1 MQIRNAVLNDLPDIL
16 RILDAAKL
24 ALRACGVDQWQDG
37 YPNADS
43 VRADIEN
50 GTGRVLVENGAV
62 IATAA
67 VYVGHEATYDRICGG
82 SWRTDAPVY
91 GIIHRI
97 AVAPQAKNK
106 GAASRFMDYCAEL
119 ARPASPPCAATRTQT
134 TPSCSTRWKKTAMC
148 AAAPFISRTAR
159 RASATSACC
168 ELPAFRMFF
177 CTIKGAGLN
186 RSAGLLL
193 FYGIVKSAGSF
204 RCGSRSRTGSRRST
218 TS

>member
-82 SWRTDAPVY
+82 SWRTDASVY

-106 GAASRFMDYCAEL
+106 GAASRFVDYCADL
-119 ARPASPPCAATRTQT
+119 ARVAGV
-134 TPSCSTRWKKTAMC
+134 PSLRCDTHADNAIMQHTLEKN
-148 AAAPFISRTAR
+148 
-159 RASATSACC
+159 
-168 ELPAFRMFF
+168 
-177 CTIKGAGLN
+177 G
-186 RSAGLLL
+186 
-193 FYGIVKSAGSF
+193 YV
-204 RCGSRSRTGSRRST
+204 RCGTIYLADGAPRIGYERVL
-218 TS
+218 

>member
-43 VRADIEN
+43 IRADIEN

-119 ARPASPPCAATRTQT
+119 ARAVGVPSLRCRQRHHAAHAEKKRLCALRHHL
-134 TPSCSTRWKKTAMC
+134 
-148 AAAPFISRTAR
+148 SRGR
-159 RASATSACC
+159 RAAHRLRARAVSF
-168 ELPAFRMFF
+168 P
-177 CTIKGAGLN
+177 
-186 RSAGLLL
+186 L
-193 FYGIVKSAGSF
+193 FA
-204 RCGSRSRTGSRRST
+204 
-218 TS
+218 

>member
-97 AVAPQAKNK
+97 AVAPQAK
-106 GAASRFMDYCAEL
+106 S
-119 ARPASPPCAATRTQT
+119 
-134 TPSCSTRWKKTAMC
+134 
-148 AAAPFISRTAR
+148 
-159 RASATSACC
+159 
-168 ELPAFRMFF
+168 
-177 CTIKGAGLN
+177 
-186 RSAGLLL
+186 
-193 FYGIVKSAGSF
+193 
-204 RCGSRSRTGSRRST
+204 
-218 TS
+218 